1 MPSDFVV
8 FMTERLATYRF
19 VRDPAGDWNQYV
31 RSLGDWQ
38 FHDNVGE
45 PTVAAYFKDATNE
58 VFVKKAAE

>member
-8 FMTERLATYRF
+8 FMTERMATYRF

-38 FHDNVGE
+38 FYDNVVE
-45 PTVAAYFKDATNE
+45 STVTAYFEDLTNE
-58 VFVKKAAE
+58 VFVNKAAE